1 MPEDVTE
8 WLEKLGL
15 AQYASN
21 FTDNDI
27 DAHLLAQLT
36 NADLKE
42 LGISSLGHRK
52 TILSA
57 INSLSQ
63 NESEPT
69 TSITP
74 KGEAGRRQLTVMFCD
89 LVGSTALSEKLD
101 PEDLQE
107 VNRAYQDACKAAIDR
122 YEGYVARYMGDGVLA
137 YFGYPQAHEDDAE
150 RSIHAGLGVVEAM
163 IGLNQKLGQQLNI
176 EFAVRIGIATGPVV
190 VGDLIGEGASQESAV
205 VGSTPNLAARLQAL
219 ASANTMVV
227 SPGTHGLVK
236 GQFEYKTLGEFDLKG
251 VAEPVCV
258 RQVIG
263 QIKTESRFAAAH
275 HGGVTSLVGREHEIG
290 LMLDRWQQAKEG
302 DGQIV
307 LLSGEAGIGKS
318 RITETL
324 QDYTA
329 MDHPVRLRYQCSPF
343 HTNSALHPVIG
354 QLEHAAGIDVEDEN
368 ESKRAKLDSFLSQS
382 MQVIDDV
389 APFMAALLSIPTDDR
404 NASLGMTPERQKEMT
419 LEGLISLLEGLSRQ
433 QTVLLIFEDAH
444 WADPTSLE
452 WLELVIDRVQGI
464 PVFVVIT
471 FRPEFQPPWS
481 GYTHITSLTLNR
493 FSSSLATT
501 LVDKIT
507 GVKRLPAEVIEQIVT
522 KTDGVPLFVE
532 ELTKTILESGL
543 LTEHLDQYVLSGPLP
558 EVAIP
563 ATLHDSLMARLDRLG
578 PVKEVAQTAAALG
591 REFSYDLLAAVSP
604 LSFAELHNALDQ
616 LIDAELVFR
625 RGRSQKGGY
634 IFKHALVQDAAY
646 QSLLKS
652 ARLQLHARIAETLEQ
667 RYPEVAAVQPEILAH
682 HYSEAGFAELAIIYW
697 LKAGIQAANRYA
709 HPEAIAYLRLGLEL
723 VTEVDETAKRSAME
737 IELQAA
743 LGLSLP
749 AIKGFASPEVGA
761 VYKRAEQLCSV
772 TGNRSSLSDALT
784 GLWYHHVVRG
794 EVQLAQELAARSF
807 TIAQEDDD
815 PVRLLVA
822 HLALGGM
829 TWFGDFVAG
838 CDHID
843 KALALESAIT
853 EEVNLSIGA
862 DARVFGRA
870 FGCHAHWHIGK
881 FERAAKLSEEG
892 IARARAIEEP
902 FTLAIAL
909 NYAAMLHQFD
919 YNNLV
924 AQKLTEEVIE
934 LCTEHQFAYYLAWAR
949 IIHGWTTICA
959 GDNGVGLAEIRTGLD
974 DFEETGAG
982 LRLPYYLSLL
992 ADGQRRDGQPEKA
1005 LATADLAL
1013 QRANTNGEKWHNAD
1027 LFRLK
1032 AQLLLQMNPGKTGDA
1047 ETAFQEALN
1056 IAREQGCKARELQ
1069 ITTELGRLWQSHG
1082 KQREAH
1088 DLVAPIYGC
1097 FPNSS
1102 ECVFVKNA
1110 KVLLEETL

>member
-1 MPEDVTE
+1 MPEDVSE

-36 NADLKE
+36 DADLKE

-63 NESEPT
+63 NESAPS

-89 LVGSTALSEKLD
+89 LVGSTALSEELD

-163 IGLNQKLGQQLNI
+163 IGLNQKLGKQLNI
-176 EFAVRIGIATGPVV
+176 KFAVRIGIATGHVV

-219 ASANTMVV
+219 ASANTVVV

-236 GQFEYKTLGEFDLKG
+236 GQFEYKTLGKFELKG

-258 RQVIG
+258 RQVLG
-263 QIKTESRFAAAH
+263 QTKTESRFAAAH
-275 HGGVTSLVGREHEIG
+275 HGGITSLVGREHEIG
-290 LMLDRWQQAKEG
+290 LLLDRWKQAKEG

-324 QDYTA
+324 QEHTA
-329 MDHPVRLRYQCSPF
+329 MDHPIRLRYQCSPY
-343 HTNSALHPVIG
+343 HTNSALHPVIT
-354 QLEHAAGIDVEDEN
+354 QLEHAAGFDTEDEN
-368 ESKRAKLDSFLSQS
+368 EVKLTKLDSLLSQS
-382 MQVIDDV
+382 MQVIDDI
-389 APFMAALLSIPTDDR
+389 APLIAALLSIPTDGR
-404 NASLGMTPERQKEMT
+404 YASLGMTPERQKEMT

-464 PVFVVIT
+464 PVVVVIT

-507 GVKRLPAEVIEQIVT
+507 GGIRLPAEVIEQIVT

-532 ELTKTILESGL
+532 EFTKTILESGL

-558 EVAIP
+558 EVAVP

-652 ARLQLHARIAETLEQ
+652 ARLKLHARIAETLEQ
-667 RYPEVAAVQPEILAH
+667 RYPEVAAVKPEIVAH
-682 HYSEAGFAELAIIYW
+682 HYSEAGFAELAIVYW
-697 LKAGIQAANRYA
+697 LKAGTQAANRYA

-723 VTEVDETAKRSAME
+723 VTEVDEAAKRSAME

-743 LGLSLP
+743 LGLSLT

-761 VYKRAEQLCSV
+761 VYTRAEQLCSV

-794 EVQLAQELAARSF
+794 EVQLAQELAARCF
-807 TIAQEDDD
+807 TIAREDDD

-853 EEVNLSIGA
+853 EEVKLSIGA

-870 FGCHAHWHIGK
+870 FGCHAYWHIGK

-1005 LATADLAL
+1005 LATVDLAL

-1102 ECVFVKNA
+1102 ECVSVKNA